1 MMELRTVRRWALT
14 ALVIAAVIL
23 DIAIV
28 VWPNWAETLLGIDP
42 DAGSGSFEASVAVAL
57 TLLTVVSAF
66 ATGWEWRAFARR
78 EHGAR
83 TSDGAM

>member
-1 MMELRTVRRWALT
+1 MEQRAVRRWALT

-28 VWPNWAETLLGIDP
+28 VWPNWAEALFGIDP

-57 TLLTVVSAF
+57 TLLTVISAF
-66 ATGWEWRAFARR
+66 AAGWDWRAFARR
-78 EHGAR
+78 EHTVRA
-83 TSDGAM
+83 SDTAM